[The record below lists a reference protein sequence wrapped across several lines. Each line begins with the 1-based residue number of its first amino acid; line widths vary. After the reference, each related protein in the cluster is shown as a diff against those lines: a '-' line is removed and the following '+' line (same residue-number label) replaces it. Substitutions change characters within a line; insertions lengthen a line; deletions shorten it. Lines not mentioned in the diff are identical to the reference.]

1 MVPPLSRA
9 NPPLEGGVDK
19 VKNSPIIITQNIIDW
34 MGYKGRN
41 VADKQDHFLRLIQSL
56 KVPYKEIDYKH
67 PLAIE
72 YPCIQ
77 TEAKIIPKQIEQKR
91 WICMEPRAFKN
102 VIMRL
107 NTENAD
113 MIREYYLNLEE
124 AMFDYGR
131 YTAQYM
137 MEKNNKQVQRLV
149 MKDKAE
155 IKLKKQ
161 LRREKERAEQAELE
175 AEQEKNARIKTEKEA
190 KEKLQRA
197 LKFNQATK
205 QIEPQE
211 YIYVVTT
218 DNYSPEN
225 KFKPGGCETF
235 KLLKSRLNTYN
246 SGKSDSDSHYYVYVR
261 KVVSYRSIEQ
271 ALLGCLGGFRENVNK
286 ELYMIHFDWLVRCL
300 DAIIDHTSEFLSFVN
315 LNRDQMVE
323 DTMNREPV
331 IPPPIRLEKLKI
343 SYQRVGEEEVEVTTI
358 FDQDTID
365 AIKESL
371 TSFNPDNNTIKR
383 TTFEDH
389 LKHVHPEVKI
399 DNKKR
404 NLWEIVKQI
413 GGSLNPSWRFK
424 Y

>member
-1 MVPPLSRA
+1 
-9 NPPLEGGVDK
+9 
-19 VKNSPIIITQNIIDW
+19 
-34 MGYKGRN
+34 
-41 VADKQDHFLRLIQSL
+41 
-56 KVPYKEIDYKH
+56 
-67 PLAIE
+67 
-72 YPCIQ
+72 
-77 TEAKIIPKQIEQKR
+77 
-91 WICMEPRAFKN
+91 MESRAFKN
-102 VIMRL
+102 VVMRL
-107 NTENAD
+107 NTENSD
-113 MIREYYLNLEE
+113 MVREYYLNLEE

-131 YTAQYM
+131 YTARYM
-137 MEKNNKQVQRLV
+137 MEKSNIEKVQIQEQLAI
-149 MKDKAE
+149 KDKAE
-155 IKLKKQ
+155 SKLRKQ
-161 LRREKERAEQAELE
+161 LRREKELRL
-175 AEQEKNARIKTEKEA
+175 KTEKEA
-190 KEKLQRA
+190 KEKLERA

-205 QIEPQE
+205 QVEPQE
-211 YIYVVTT
+211 YIYIVTT

-271 ALLGCLGGFRENVNK
+271 ALLGCLGGFRENANK
-286 ELYMIHFDWLVRCL
+286 ELYIIHFDWLVRCL

-343 SYQRVGEEEVEVTTI
+343 SYQRVGEEEVEITTI

-371 TSFNPDNNTIKR
+371 VCFNPDNNTIKR
-383 TTFEDH
+383 TTFENH
-389 LKHVHPEVKI
+389 LKHVHPEVEI
-399 DNKKR
+399 SNKKR
-404 NLWEIVKQI
+404 NLWEVVKQI